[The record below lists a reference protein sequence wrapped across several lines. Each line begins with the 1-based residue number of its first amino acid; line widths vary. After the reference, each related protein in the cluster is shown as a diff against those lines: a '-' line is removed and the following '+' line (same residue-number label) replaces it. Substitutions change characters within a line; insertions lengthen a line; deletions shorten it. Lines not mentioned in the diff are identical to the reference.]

1 MIRKSLLL
9 VALLACVFSLRAQV
23 FINEVC
29 AANGDINYDPQYYN
43 FSAWVELY
51 NAGSAS
57 ANIGGYYLS
66 DDSNNRTKWQ
76 IPAGTSI
83 SAKGFLIIWCDDMST
98 GLHTNFSLDPDGE
111 EVALSSSASLLVDK
125 VTFTKQHTNVSFG
138 RTTDGGA
145 TLGYIVAPS
154 PGAANSSTSPAEA
167 LEKPMFSLVAGRYS
181 GTQTLSLSH
190 PIAGVSIHFTV
201 DGSEPTNNSS
211 LYSTA
216 ISISTTRTIKARA
229 FKNGSIPSKTETA
242 TYFISEHA
250 FSLPVISI
258 STNPAYLWDNT
269 IGIYT
274 DGTNGTT
281 GNCRDTPV
289 NWNRDWDRHAMIEYF
304 EPAGQRKFD
313 QSIDIRIGGAC
324 SRNQAQKSFVVKAR
338 DKFVKKTIDEKL
350 FSAKESESYGG
361 FMLRN
366 SGNDFNVTMFR
377 DAFMQQLPQGQMDV
391 DYMAYQPTIFYLNG
405 QYWGIQNMREKID
418 ADYIES
424 NYGITKDDVD
434 LLETGGNPIEGTADR
449 YNLFMDSLATK
460 VDRAAPSTFAFIE
473 RYIDVQEYLNYL
485 ATEIY
490 VCNTDWPG
498 NNVKFWRQRS
508 NNGKFRW
515 ILWDTDFGFAL
526 YTGAS
531 YPTHPTLNFATD
543 PNSGVGWPNPP
554 WSTLQLRLLLD
565 NPTFK
570 ARFAQTLTTAMAT
583 TFHPTRVNQL
593 ITEFQNRITAEMPY
607 HKQRWGGNVSDWTWE
622 LQRLRDFASQRHTFM
637 QQHIAD
643 FFGLS
648 ENVKVNVKS
657 TPANLSAYDIN
668 GVVIDNAV
676 VDASYYKG
684 LPIQVKAKPHDGS
697 VIKNWKVK
705 KRESQTFQF
714 VDRGAAWKYFD
725 QGTTPANWQTEAFN
739 DASWPQGN
747 AQLGYG
753 DGDEATVVGYGGNA
767 SNKHITTYFRK
778 SFTIVDVTNMQN
790 ATGTVLFDDG
800 VVIYLNGTEVYRN
813 NLPGGAISM
822 STLALGAIAD
832 ENAYSTFTIDKSLLK
847 TGVNVIA
854 VEIHQSGVTSSDIGF
869 DLSLSSYT
877 QGNEIEFIST
887 EEIYS
892 DIAASDITLEA
903 SFEQVSVIN
912 NIVINEFSAS
922 NSEIADEFDETDDWI
937 ELYNAGS
944 TAVDLAGFYLTD
956 DLTNKTK
963 FKLAEDAGEET
974 VIGPGEYK
982 VLWADEQMHQGP
994 LHVNFKLSADG
1005 ESIGLYQITANG
1017 TNILDEVTYSTQQQN
1032 VSSSR
1037 IPNATGPF
1045 IPTSTMTPGEE
1056 NSLTTGIDEE
1066 ESIGLRVYP
1075 NPTTGNVLVS
1085 ADKLITTVDV
1095 FDMLGAK
1102 VGEINVNSFSKEI
1115 PLEKLRPGF
1124 VLLRVHTTS
1133 GTKSVKVV
1141 KQ

>member
-9 VALLACVFSLRAQV
+9 VALLAASFSLRAQV

-57 ANIGGYYLS
+57 ANIGGHYLS

-83 SAKGFLIIWCDDMST
+83 PAKGFLIIWCDDMST
-98 GLHTNFSLDPDGE
+98 GLHTNFSLDSDGE
-111 EVALSSSASLLVDK
+111 EVVLSSSASLLVDK
-125 VTFTKQHTNVSFG
+125 VTFEKQHTNVSFG

-145 TLGYIVAPS
+145 TLGYIVSPS
-154 PGAANSSTSPAEA
+154 PGAANSSASPTEI
-167 LEKPMFSLVAGRYS
+167 LEKPAFSLAPGRFS

-190 PIAGVSIHFTV
+190 PVSGVAIRFTV

-211 LYSTA
+211 LYSAA
-216 ISISTTRTIKARA
+216 ISIPETRTVKARA
-229 FKNGSIPSKTETA
+229 FKNGWIPSKTETA

-258 STNPAYLWDNT
+258 STNPAYLWNNT

-274 DGTNGTT
+274 DGTNGKT

-289 NWNRDWDRHAMIEYF
+289 NWNQDWDRHAMIEYF

-338 DKFVKKTIDEKL
+338 DKFGKKTIDEKL

-405 QYWGIQNMREKID
+405 EYWGIQNMREKID

-485 ATEIY
+485 TTEVY

-543 PNSGVGWPNPP
+543 PSSGVGWPNPP

-570 ARFAQTLTTAMAT
+570 ARLAQTLTTAMAT

-607 HKQRWGGNVSDWTWE
+607 HKQRWGGNVDDWNWD

-643 FFGLS
+643 FFGFS

-676 VDASYYKG
+676 VDVSYYKG
-684 LPIQVKAKPHDGS
+684 LPIEVKARLC
-697 VIKNWKVK
+697 I
-705 KRESQTFQF
+705 
-714 VDRGAAWKYFD
+714 
-725 QGTTPANWQTEAFN
+725 
-739 DASWPQGN
+739 
-747 AQLGYG
+747 
-753 DGDEATVVGYGGNA
+753 
-767 SNKHITTYFRK
+767 
-778 SFTIVDVTNMQN
+778 
-790 ATGTVLFDDG
+790 
-800 VVIYLNGTEVYRN
+800 
-813 NLPGGAISM
+813 
-822 STLALGAIAD
+822 
-832 ENAYSTFTIDKSLLK
+832 
-847 TGVNVIA
+847 
-854 VEIHQSGVTSSDIGF
+854 
-869 DLSLSSYT
+869 
-877 QGNEIEFIST
+877 
-887 EEIYS
+887 
-892 DIAASDITLEA
+892 
-903 SFEQVSVIN
+903 
-912 NIVINEFSAS
+912 
-922 NSEIADEFDETDDWI
+922 
-937 ELYNAGS
+937 
-944 TAVDLAGFYLTD
+944 
-956 DLTNKTK
+956 
-963 FKLAEDAGEET
+963 
-974 VIGPGEYK
+974 
-982 VLWADEQMHQGP
+982 
-994 LHVNFKLSADG
+994 
-1005 ESIGLYQITANG
+1005 
-1017 TNILDEVTYSTQQQN
+1017 
-1032 VSSSR
+1032 
-1037 IPNATGPF
+1037 
-1045 IPTSTMTPGEE
+1045 
-1056 NSLTTGIDEE
+1056 
-1066 ESIGLRVYP
+1066 
-1075 NPTTGNVLVS
+1075 
-1085 ADKLITTVDV
+1085 
-1095 FDMLGAK
+1095 
-1102 VGEINVNSFSKEI
+1102 
-1115 PLEKLRPGF
+1115 
-1124 VLLRVHTTS
+1124 
-1133 GTKSVKVV
+1133 
-1141 KQ
+1141 

>member
-1 MIRKSLLL
+1 MSLL
-9 VALLACVFSLRAQV
+9 AFAFSLRAQV

-51 NAGSAS
+51 NSGATSV
-57 ANIGGYYLS
+57 NISGYFLS

-83 SAKGFLIIWCDDMST
+83 PSKGYLIIWCDDMAS
-98 GLHTNFSLDPDGE
+98 GLHTNFSLDSDGE
-111 EVALSSSASLLVDK
+111 EVVLSSASSLLVDK
-125 VTFTKQHTNVSFG
+125 VTFAKQHTNVSFG
-138 RTTDGGA
+138 RTSDGGS

-154 PGAANSSTSPAEA
+154 PGAANSSTAPTEV
-167 LEKPMFSLVAGRYS
+167 LEKPVFSLSAGRYS
-181 GTQTLSLSH
+181 GTQTLSLTH
-190 PIAGVSIHFTV
+190 PVSGVAIRFTV
-201 DGSEPTNNSS
+201 DGSEPTASSS
-211 LYSTA
+211 LYSA
-216 ISISTTRTIKARA
+216 PISIPTTRIVKARA
-229 FKNGSIPSKTETA
+229 FKNGSIPSKTEA
-242 TYFISEHA
+242 STYFINEHA

-258 STNPAYLWDNT
+258 STNPNFLWDNT

-304 EPAGQRKFD
+304 EPSGQRKFD

-324 SRNQAQKSFVVKAR
+324 SRNQPQKSFVVKAR
-338 DKFVKKTIDEKL
+338 DKFGKKTIDEKL

-377 DAFMQQLPQGQMDV
+377 DAFMQQLPQGQMDI

-449 YNLFMDSLATK
+449 YALFMDSLATK

-485 ATEIY
+485 STEIY

-526 YTGAS
+526 YDGMS
-531 YPTHPTLNFATD
+531 YATHPTLNFAAD

-583 TFHPTRVNQL
+583 TFHPTRVNQI
-593 ITEFQNRITAEMPY
+593 ITEFQNRITEEVPF
-607 HKQRWGGNVSDWTWE
+607 HKVRWGGNVGDWNWE
-622 LQRLRDFASQRHTFM
+622 LQRLRDFAAQRHTYM
-637 QQHIAD
+637 QQHVAD
-643 FFGLS
+643 FFGFG
-648 ENVKVNVKS
+648 ETVKVNVRS
-657 TPANLSAYDIN
+657 TPANLSAYQVN
-668 GVVIDNAV
+668 GVVIDNSV
-676 VDASYYKG
+676 VAATYYKG
-684 LPIQVKAKPHDGS
+684 LPIEVKAKPHDGYVFKS
-697 VIKNWKVK
+697 WKVK

-714 VDRGAAWKYFD
+714 VTRGASWKYFD
-725 QGTTPANWQTEAFN
+725 QGTTPTNWHTEAFN
-739 DASWPQGN
+739 DGAWLQGN

-767 SNKHITTYFRK
+767 SNKFITTYFRK
-778 SFTIVDVTNMQN
+778 SFSIADVTNMQD

-800 VVIYLNGTEVYRN
+800 VVIYVNGTEVYRN
-813 NLPGGAISM
+813 NLPGGAITM
-822 STLALGAIAD
+822 STLALGAVAD
-832 ENAYSTFTIDKSLLK
+832 ENAYNTFTVDKSLLK
-847 TGVNVIA
+847 TGNNIIA
-854 VEIHQSGVTSSDIGF
+854 VEIHQSGAASSDISF
-869 DLSLSSYT
+869 DLSLSSFT
-877 QGNEIEFIST
+877 QGNEVEFTST
-887 EEIYS
+887 DELYS
-892 DIAASDITLEA
+892 DVAASDITLEA
-903 SFEQVSVIN
+903 SFDQVSVID
-912 NIVINEFSAS
+912 NIVINEFCAS
-922 NSEIADEFDETDDWI
+922 NSEIEDEFDETDDWI
-937 ELYNAGS
+937 ELYNAG
-944 TAVDLAGFYLTD
+944 TNAVDLGGFYITD
-956 DLTNKTK
+956 DLTQKTK
-963 FKLAEDAGEET
+963 FKIAKGSDET

-982 VLWADEQMHQGP
+982 VLWADEQMHQGA
-994 LHVNFKLSADG
+994 LHLNFKLSADG
-1005 ESIGLYQITANG
+1005 ESIGLYQITATG
-1017 TNILDEVTYSTQQQN
+1017 TNILDELTYTTQQQN

-1037 IPNATGPF
+1037 IPNVTGPF
-1045 IPTSTMTPGEE
+1045 ITTSTMTPGED
-1056 NSLTTGIDEE
+1056 NSLTTGIDAEE
-1066 ESIGLRVYP
+1066 AIGLKIFP
-1075 NPTTGNVLVS
+1075 NPTKSNVLVR
-1085 ADKLITTVDV
+1085 AEKLITTIDV
-1095 FDMLGAK
+1095 FDILGSK
-1102 VGEINVNSFSKEI
+1102 LDEFNVNSFSKEI
-1115 PLEKLRPGF
+1115 SLEQFKAGL
-1124 VLLRVHTTS
+1124 VVLRVHTNS
-1133 GTKSVKVV
+1133 GTKSVRVV